1 MRESLLQCSGAVPCL
16 FYHMRSPTRKE
27 GAPCG
32 ARVFRGRRGGWD
44 FESEGIGRQTI
55 GDEAILAEKRTV
67 AELEGAFICPEG
79 AAAFAAART
88 LRESGWIRDG
98 ETVVVLNTGTG
109 LKYADLV
116 QVAPPVL
123 EPGDSL
129 SMRE

>member
-1 MRESLLQCSGAVPCL
+1 MNRFSNAAERFRVYFIICDLQQGKRERHAAHEFSAADEAVGI
-16 FYHMRSPTRKE
+16 SK
-27 GAPCG
+27 
-32 ARVFRGRRGGWD
+32 
-44 FESEGIGRQTI
+44 SEGIGRQTI

-67 AELEGAFICPEG
+67 AELEGAFVCPEG
-79 AAAFAAART
+79 AAAFAAVRK

-98 ETVVVLNTGTG
+98 ETVVVLNTGTE

>member
-16 FYHMRSPTRKE
+16 FYHMRSPTGKE

-79 AAAFAAART
+79 AAAFAAGGPKIARER
-88 LRESGWIRDG
+88 LDSRRGDGRRAQHGDGIEIRRFG
-98 ETVVVLNTGTG
+98 SSRPTG
-109 LKYADLV
+109 A
-116 QVAPPVL
+116 
-123 EPGDSL
+123 
-129 SMRE
+129 